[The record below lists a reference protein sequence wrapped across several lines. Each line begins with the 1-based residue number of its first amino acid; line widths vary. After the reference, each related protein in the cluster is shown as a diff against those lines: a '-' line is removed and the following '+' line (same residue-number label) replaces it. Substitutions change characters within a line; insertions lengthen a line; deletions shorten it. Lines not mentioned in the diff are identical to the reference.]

1 MVTIK
6 NIITAT
12 RCAKKIMIAV
22 ALQLY
27 VLAPANSYAQNKI
40 NDNVI
45 EAANVLKGIN
55 KQMSKQQALNV
66 LKKKADSGNAYAMN
80 AVGMAY
86 MCGIGTAIDSTK
98 TIKYLDLA
106 GEKGNAESYHNL
118 GMMYKN
124 SQAGVAQNFKKAC
137 LWFEKGVNK
146 GSVMCNYD
154 LGFMAYKGLGCEQNY
169 EKAVGLFQ
177 KASDYDI
184 PQALYMLGLCYR
196 NGYGVKQDF
205 EKATF
210 YLERAGKLG
219 YIDALIELKRTE
231 PENHL
236 SETISD
242 KNFKFSVPSEMPE
255 INISVND
262 TSNISGNYKGYI
274 VMYDWSGKYIL
285 GEKPILL
292 SIDKSGNVISGK
304 LSINKDLVSLKGEIG
319 SDGCIK
325 FADTHLKLGE
335 RYSGPEGVDYRL
347 DYAQL
352 ELWPNKISGE
362 FGLYS
367 NLLREPE
374 RPMYIELERAGT
386 ANYTKGDT
394 NSDETLSS
402 ISIAPNPFVDTFNA
416 TIELVEDVKN
426 VQARFFSNTGM
437 MEQVINLGDM
447 AKGKHEVMLSPNIR
461 NGLYVLNVTAGKQV
475 LRTIISK
482 KGGDR

>member
-1 MVTIK
+1 M
-6 NIITAT
+6 
-12 RCAKKIMIAV
+12 
-22 ALQLY
+22 
-27 VLAPANSYAQNKI
+27 
-40 NDNVI
+40 
-45 EAANVLKGIN
+45 
-55 KQMSKQQALNV
+55 
-66 LKKKADSGNAYAMN
+66 
-80 AVGMAY
+80 
-86 MCGIGTAIDSTK
+86 
-98 TIKYLDLA
+98 
-106 GEKGNAESYHNL
+106 
-118 GMMYKN
+118 
-124 SQAGVAQNFKKAC
+124 
-137 LWFEKGVNK
+137 
-146 GSVMCNYD
+146 
-154 LGFMAYKGLGCEQNY
+154 
-169 EKAVGLFQ
+169 
-177 KASDYDI
+177 
-184 PQALYMLGLCYR
+184 
-196 NGYGVKQDF
+196 
-205 EKATF
+205 
-210 YLERAGKLG
+210 
-219 YIDALIELKRTE
+219 
-231 PENHL
+231 
-236 SETISD
+236 
-242 KNFKFSVPSEMPE
+242 
-255 INISVND
+255 
-262 TSNISGNYKGYI
+262 
-274 VMYDWSGKYIL
+274 
-285 GEKPILL
+285 
-292 SIDKSGNVISGK
+292 
-304 LSINKDLVSLKGEIG
+304 
-319 SDGCIK
+319 
-325 FADTHLKLGE
+325 KLGE